1 MPRSPRMTHVR
12 FHEAHR
18 QTRNCPTGGQRRP
31 PLQDVLRFRRKYV
44 QFCDC
49 VLRGR
54 GRTPPLRHVGQFYVF
69 TSIAANPQLP
79 HGRTEVSAPTG
90 RFTVSPMVRAILR
103 LHTAGESAASTP
115 TERFSLSPVVARVW
129 RCTLR
134 GRGKPLPYVTTKRG
148 DSSKRATLLLIRR
161 FAPPSPQGEGFG
173 VRRFI
178 GCISPVR
185 MVL

>member
-115 TERFSLSPVVARVW
+115 TNVVRIRIGAFVFAGTFRRADRGVRPYGCMRV
-129 RCTLR
+129 RI
-134 GRGKPLPYVTTKRG
+134 GA
-148 DSSKRATLLLIRR
+148 SR
-161 FAPPSPQGEGFG
+161 FAGAARTLFFTFPPSAIFPSARCGAW
-173 VRRFI
+173 R
-178 GCISPVR
+178 
-185 MVL
+185 

>member
-31 PLQDVLRFRRKYV
+31 PLQDVLRFRRKCV

-79 HGRTEVSAPTG
+79 NGRTEASA
-90 RFTVSPMVRAILR
+90 
-103 LHTAGESAASTP
+103 P

-148 DSSKRATLLLIRR
+148 DSSKRTTLLLIRR

-178 GCISPVR
+178 GCISPVC